1 MSASSTIESTSP
13 ARAYSGIGEVP
24 NFFKQCKQIVL
35 LAVAYFIT
43 GKLALL
49 LAISPGYAT
58 AVWPG
63 AGLALAGLLI
73 FGYRAWPG
81 VLLGSFFVNVTS
93 NPNVSTGDDLVK
105 CMGVAAG
112 IGTAASLQALLG
124 AWLVRRY
131 GGYPNT
137 LGRERDVIGLV
148 ILGGPVSCL
157 LGATISVMVL
167 VLSGIVPPANALYNW
182 WTWWVGDAIGAFVF
196 APLILIWSDKPVPV
210 SMHRKLS
217 VTLPLG
223 AVTLTVLALFNY
235 TSRSEQK
242 RIETE
247 FHQVT
252 DSACKAL
259 QKNFEEYLDVLR
271 AIEGFHSAAF
281 NQIDSDGVFERSTF
295 RDFVEG
301 FLQRHPGIH
310 SLSWISQVQDAE
322 RERVVESAR
331 REVGDSQFQITELDE
346 KGDLIR
352 AQQRPA
358 YFIVNYIEPMEK
370 NQKVLGFDVNSEPLW
385 TEALNRARDTGM
397 PAATVRTN
405 LMRVQGRY
413 NQGLVVFLP
422 LYKAGMPHDTIE
434 DRRNHLEGYV
444 MGVFRLKEVTVEGSR
459 LLYGPAHDPSEEGV
473 RGERGI
479 PLAGSFLGHERSL
492 DLAGRR
498 MTLQFAITQ
507 EYIASHRSLQAWSIL
522 AGGLVLTGLLGT
534 YLLVSTGRAARIEE
548 LVEERTGEILLTN
561 TWLQHEVAERK
572 LAEEALT
579 QIRDE
584 LEIRVEER
592 TTELSKINEMLKDE
606 AYRLSMI
613 IDAQHEIGAAGLGL
627 KSDLTF
633 IAERLKDI
641 THADGTAIDLIDGVN
656 ITTSVVKGVGADE
669 QGSLAMMASKLSE
682 QCLRSGDMFFCC
694 EDSECDSRVDKEIC
708 KRLGVRSFMIVPLDH
723 HRQLRG
729 ALIIAS
735 VNPGAFETRDIRTM
749 QLMAGVTASA
759 VSRAA
764 EAEANETLL
773 EERTEAIAALEA
785 RACRRAALAD
795 LSHHAVTGKHLG
807 ALLGEAAAHVTEI
820 LGAKF
825 CSIWQFQPDGEEVL
839 LHVGAGED
847 HSQDADKVVT
857 VNRTSS
863 ANLAVLTSA
872 PVLAEYHQPNG
883 NRYHLPPSIT
893 HRGMDHGLTAVIH
906 GRGAPVG
913 VLRAHTDT
921 PRKFTND
928 DVYFFQAIANL
939 LAAAIERR
947 KMEEELL
954 EISGREQRRIGQD
967 LHDGVCQYLVGIEF
981 QTSVLVRDLAENRA
995 AAEHVAHLG
1004 QLLRETTRQARM
1016 LARGLCPVE
1025 LESNGLMS
1033 ALAELTSNS
1042 TKLFGIS
1049 CRFECPDSV
1058 LITDIARATH
1068 LYRIAQEAISNAVKH
1083 GHAKLITVELLHSQ
1097 DNVILKITDDGV
1109 GFIASSSIEQ
1119 GCGMG
1124 LRILQYRAEMIEAR
1138 LEVLPIPGTGTVV
1151 TCTFKENS

>member
-1 MSASSTIESTSP
+1 MSASSSIESTSP
-13 ARAYSGIGEVP
+13 APGDSGIGAVS
-24 NFFKQCKQIVL
+24 NLFQQFKQIVL
-35 LAVAYFIT
+35 LAVAYFVT

-49 LAISPGYAT
+49 LAIPPGYAT

-63 AGLALAGLLI
+63 AGVALAGILL

-81 VLLGSFFVNVTS
+81 ALLGSFFVNATS
-93 NPNVSTGDDLVK
+93 NPNADNTDAMWRCVA
-105 CMGVAAG
+105 VAAC
-112 IGTAASLQALLG
+112 IGVSASLQALLG

-131 GGYPNT
+131 AGYPNV

-157 LGATISVMVL
+157 LGASLSVSAL
-167 VLSGIVPPANALYNW
+167 LLAGIVSPTNAVYNW

-196 APLILIWSDKPVPV
+196 APLILIWSGKPVPITL
-210 SMHRKLS
+210 HRRIS
-217 VTLPLG
+217 VTLPL
-223 AVTLTVLALFNY
+223 VTITLTILALFAY

-242 RIETE
+242 RIESE
-247 FHQVT
+247 FQQVT
-252 DSACKAL
+252 DTACATL

-310 SLSWISQVQDAE
+310 SLSWISHVEDE
-322 RERVVESAR
+322 DREQVVESAR
-331 REVGDSQFQITELDE
+331 REVGNTQFQITEFDD
-346 KGDLIR
+346 KGNLMR
-352 AQQRPA
+352 AGQRPD

-370 NQKVLGFDVNSEPLW
+370 NQKVLGFDVKSEPLW
-385 TEALNRARDTGM
+385 IEALNRSRDTGM
-397 PAATVRTN
+397 PAATVRTD
-405 LMRVQGRY
+405 LMTIQGRN
-413 NQGLVVFLP
+413 NQGFVVFLP
-422 LYKAGMPHDTIE
+422 LYKAGMPHETIE
-434 DRRNHLEGYV
+434 ERRTHLEGFI
-444 MGVFRLKEVTVEGSR
+444 MGVFRLKEVMVEGSR
-459 LLYGPAHDPSEEGV
+459 LLYGPANERTDDNI

-479 PLAGSFLGHERSL
+479 PLAGSLLGHERSL

-498 MTLQFAITQ
+498 MTLQFGITQ
-507 EYIASHRSLQAWSIL
+507 EYIAAHRSLQAWSIL
-522 AGGLVLTGLLGT
+522 AGGLVLTGMLGT

-548 LVEERTGEILLTN
+548 LVDERTGEILLTN

-572 LAEEALT
+572 TAEEALT

-613 IDAQHEIGAAGLGL
+613 IDAQHELGAAGRGL

-633 IAERLKDI
+633 IAECMKEV

-656 ITTSVVKGVGADE
+656 ITTSVATGVGADE
-669 QGSLAMMASKLSE
+669 HGSLALMASKLSE

-694 EDSECDSRVDKEIC
+694 EDSECDSRVDKETC
-708 KRLGVRSFMIVPLDH
+708 KKLGLRSFMIVPLDH
-723 HRQLRG
+723 HRKLRG

-735 VNPGAFETRDIRTM
+735 VNPGVFETRDIRTM

-764 EAEANETLL
+764 EIEANQTLL
-773 EERTEAIAALEA
+773 AERTSAIASLEA

-839 LHVGAGED
+839 LHVGAGEEQT
-847 HSQDADKVVT
+847 HAADAVVT

-863 ANLAVLTSA
+863 ANLAVLSTA
-872 PVLAEYHQPNG
+872 PVLAEYLQPNG
-883 NRYHLPPSIT
+883 NRYHLPPAVT
-893 HRGMDHGLTAVIH
+893 QRGMDFGLTAVIH

-954 EISGREQRRIGQD
+954 EICGREQRRIGQD

-995 AAEHVAHLG
+995 AAEHVSHLG
-1004 QLLRETTRQARM
+1004 QLLREATRQARM

-1033 ALAELTSNS
+1033 ALAELTTNS
-1042 TKLFGIS
+1042 TRLFGIS
-1049 CRFECPDSV
+1049 CRFECPESV

-1083 GHAKLITVELLHSQ
+1083 GHARLITVELLHGQ

-1109 GFIASSSIEQ
+1109 GFTATSSIEQ
-1119 GCGMG
+1119 DSGMG
-1124 LRILQYRAEMIEAR
+1124 LRIMQYRAEMIEAR
-1138 LEVLPIPGTGTVV
+1138 LEVSPIPGTGTVV